1 MTETALQG
9 VTALHPGRNGV
20 TPDGGRAGAEK
31 QRMQQRCSGVNSVA
45 AECNSV
51 AHFDRPARAPAARAR
66 GRASAAADSGE
77 PDTAR

>member
-31 QRMQQRCSGVNSVA
+31 QRMQRCCRGVQQRCTL
-45 AECNSV
+45 
-51 AHFDRPARAPAARAR
+51 RPTGSRTCRAR
-66 GRASAAADSGE
+66 KRQGFGRCGFW
-77 PDTAR
+77 